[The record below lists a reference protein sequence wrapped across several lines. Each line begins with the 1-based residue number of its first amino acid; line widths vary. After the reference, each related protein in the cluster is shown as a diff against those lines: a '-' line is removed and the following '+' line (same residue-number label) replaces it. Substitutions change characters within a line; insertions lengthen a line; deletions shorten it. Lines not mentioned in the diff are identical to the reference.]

1 MKRIIKLFCL
11 AATSGILLITGC
23 GNGAFYEENQNIPF
37 GTWKQHDT
45 LFYKVKV
52 ADTMHYF
59 DFYLNVR
66 NRTDYRYR
74 NLYLFITTKFPGG
87 GIARDTVQC
96 MLAAPDGK
104 WYGKGMGRIKDC
116 RILFKPGVR
125 FPHGG
130 TYLIGVEQAM
140 RETELKGISDIGIRI
155 MNH

>member
-1 MKRIIKLFCL
+1 MKFPVSLFHFSVLLCLFLL
-11 AATSGILLITGC
+11 AAC
-23 GNGAFYEENQNIPF
+23 GNNAFYEDNQHIPSES
-37 GTWKQHDT
+37 WKQHDT
-45 LFYKVKV
+45 LFFKVEV
-52 ADTMHYF
+52 ADTMHFY

-87 GIARDTVQC
+87 GIARDTVEC
-96 MLAAPDGK
+96 VLAAPDGK
-104 WYGKGMGRIKDC
+104 WFGKGMGRIKDC

-130 TYLIGVEQAM
+130 TYLIGIEQAM
-140 RETELKGISDIGIRI
+140 REKELKGISDIGIRI

>member
-1 MKRIIKLFCL
+1 MKHCMRLFHFCALSGLLFL
-11 AATSGILLITGC
+11 AAC
-23 GNGAFYEENQNIPF
+23 GNGAFYEENQSIPS

-45 LFYKVKV
+45 LFYEVHV
-52 ADTMHYF
+52 TDTMHYY

-74 NLYLFITTKFPGG
+74 NLYLFITTRFPGG

-96 MLAAPDGK
+96 LLAAPDGK

-140 RETELKGISDIGIRI
+140 REKELKGISDIGIRI

>member
-1 MKRIIKLFCL
+1 MKHNLGLTYIFLFF
-11 AATSGILLITGC
+11 GILLMGAC
-23 GNGAFYEENQNIPF
+23 GNGAFYEENQPIPS

-45 LFYKVKV
+45 LFYKVEV
-52 ADTMHYF
+52 SDTMHFY

-74 NLYLFITTKFPGG
+74 NLYLFVTTRFPGG
-87 GIARDTVQC
+87 GVAHDTVEC
-96 MLAAPDGK
+96 LLAAPDGK

-130 TYLIGVEQAM
+130 TYLIGIEQAM
-140 RETELKGISDIGIRI
+140 REKELKGISDIGIRI
-155 MNH
+155 LNH